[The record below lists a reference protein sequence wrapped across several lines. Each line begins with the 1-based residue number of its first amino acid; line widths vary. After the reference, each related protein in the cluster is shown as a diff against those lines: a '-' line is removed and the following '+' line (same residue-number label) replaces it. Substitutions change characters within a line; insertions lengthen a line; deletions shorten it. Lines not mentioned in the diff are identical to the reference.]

1 MLLQFSVSNY
11 KSYKDRAVLSLEA
24 STDKMLPDNVVNIAY
39 DRLLKVAAVFGANAS
54 GKSNLFLAL
63 TAAIINIRRSND
75 IQVGQP
81 LINITP
87 FLFDDNN
94 RNQPSEFEF
103 VFIQNGTKYVY
114 GFSATATEV
123 MKEYLYAYITAKP
136 STIFERDETK
146 EQVYR
151 FTIPAVK
158 KELEPITS
166 KNTKNKLFLS
176 TATLWNSEATRDAFT
191 FFAEGINTYDSDFE
205 SMIPTIGPML
215 ENDENH
221 AIEKFIIKLLKAAD
235 INIESYN
242 LESKE
247 ISMQEMMKGLP
258 PQLRGLF
265 ISNAVAASRNMQY
278 KIETLHLVDGKMCTL
293 NMTDES
299 EGTRNLFGIAPILKR
314 AFQETGETI
323 CIDEFDKSLHPSLIQ
338 YLIDLFN
345 DNSINVK
352 NAQLIISSHADS
364 LLSLDHLRRDQFY
377 FVNKNNESAV
387 SELYSL
393 DEFSPRKTENIRNAY
408 MLGRYG
414 AVPNIKGGSDLD

>member
-1 MLLQFSVSNY
+1 MLLQFSVANY
-11 KSYKDRAVLSLEA
+11 RSYKERAVLSMEA
-24 STDKMLPDNVVNIAY
+24 STDKMLPDNVVNIAN

-63 TAAIINIRRSND
+63 TAAIINIRRSNE
-75 IQVGQP
+75 IQLGQP
-81 LINITP
+81 LFNITP
-87 FLFDDNN
+87 FLFDESKRNN
-94 RNQPSEFEF
+94 PSEFEF
-103 VFIQNGTKYVY
+103 VFIQNGVKYVY

-123 MKEYLYAYITAKP
+123 VREYLYAYITSKP

-176 TATLWNSEATRDAFT
+176 TATQWNSEATRDAFT
-191 FFAEGINTYDSDFE
+191 FFATGINTYDSDFE

-221 AIEKFIIKLLKAAD
+221 SIERFIIKLLKAAD
-235 INIESYN
+235 INIEAYN

-247 ISMQEMMKGLP
+247 ISLQEMMNGLP
-258 PQLRGLF
+258 PQLRGF
-265 ISNAVAASRNMQY
+265 FMANGVTASRNMQY
-278 KIETLHLVDGKMCTL
+278 KIETLHLVDGKMFAL
-293 NMTDES
+293 NMPDES

-345 DNSINVK
+345 DNSINIK
-352 NAQLIISSHADS
+352 NAQLILSSHADS
-364 LLSLDHLRRDQFY
+364 LLSLDHLRRD
-377 FVNKNNESAV
+377 
-387 SELYSL
+387 
-393 DEFSPRKTENIRNAY
+393 RKS
-408 MLGRYG
+408 
-414 AVPNIKGGSDLD
+414 VV